1 MPIAIGT
8 HSMIPLGFGQ
18 AILGGVGVGVVYS
31 KAIFHVTCTQLV
43 WRLSTLAQE
52 LSVPRS
58 HFVAIP
64 IPDEISGCISES
76 KFENCNIGEKSYV
89 H

>member
-18 AILGGVGVGVVYS
+18 AILGGVGVVYS

-52 LSVPRS
+52 LYVPRS

-64 IPDEISGCISES
+64 IPDEISGFIL
-76 KFENCNIGEKSYV
+76 IGIMNL